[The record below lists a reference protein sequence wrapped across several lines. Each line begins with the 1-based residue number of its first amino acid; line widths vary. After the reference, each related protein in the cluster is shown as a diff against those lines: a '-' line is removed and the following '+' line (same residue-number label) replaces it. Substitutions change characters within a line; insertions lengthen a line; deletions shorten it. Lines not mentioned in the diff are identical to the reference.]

1 MKKCFYKAA
10 ELVHSKLCF
19 QTNCYENGRV
29 IRADQLV
36 AIDDDAT
43 SAFAAAKVFYEIRKE
58 YGYCPKILCVGGK
71 GLMSKYTHEKSEAEL
86 LAYVL
91 EQLGIHRERIEILG
105 EGRNSGDNVLA
116 VAKVT
121 PENTTTIWCCT
132 QRLSLRLE
140 RTQAQQAPQM
150 KSYYYVEEQSL
161 DDVMKLYNGKGLCEG
176 EMLLHELASILN
188 RCEAYAGTFQKP
200 LEFEVPWEVL
210 EAAKLLEANFRLKL
224 PKKTLKSYWQFLK
237 LYVAILRNKKAM
249 RQELDK
255 ETKKVATQLL
265 ADKLVGPGDTILGEW
280 LETEVIGYY
289 PSRWNGCYGL
299 SAHYEGGGNKY
310 AEPEYPYNLH

>member
-1 MKKCFYKAA
+1 
-10 ELVHSKLCF
+10 
-19 QTNCYENGRV
+19 
-29 IRADQLV
+29 LV
-36 AIDDDAT
+36 AIDDDVT

-58 YGYCPKILCVGGK
+58 YGYCPKVLCVGGK
-71 GLMSKYTHEKSEAEL
+71 GLMSKHTHKKSEAEL

-91 EQLGIHRERIEILG
+91 EQLGIHSQRIKILG

-121 PENTTTIWCCT
+121 PENATTIWCCT

-140 RTQAQQAPQM
+140 RTQAQQAPQL
-150 KSYYYVEEQSL
+150 KSYYYVLEQSL
-161 DDVMKLYNGKGLCEG
+161 EDVMKLYNGKGLCDG

-200 LEFEVPWEVL
+200 LEFEVSEEVRA
-210 EAAKLLEANFRLKL
+210 AAKLLEDNFRLKL
-224 PKKTLKSYWQFLK
+224 PKKTLRSYWQFLK

-249 RQELDK
+249 QQELEK
-255 ETKKVATQLL
+255 ETGRVAKQLKEE
-265 ADKLVGPGDTILGEW
+265 KLVGPGDTILGKW
-280 LETEVIGYY
+280 LKTEVIGSY
-289 PSRWNGCYGL
+289 PLEWNGCYGW